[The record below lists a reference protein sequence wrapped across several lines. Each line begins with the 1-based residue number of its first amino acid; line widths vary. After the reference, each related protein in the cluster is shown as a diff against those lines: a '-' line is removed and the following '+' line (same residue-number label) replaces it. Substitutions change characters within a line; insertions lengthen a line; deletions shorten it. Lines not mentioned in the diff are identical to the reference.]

1 MLTNCPS
8 PTPFGLGLGPTDPE
22 RINLPQETLG
32 IRWMRFSRIFRYS
45 FRHSHF
51 HELQQSSRSTFT
63 ARGTL
68 PYHPRTPEGA
78 VDPKLR
84 YQA

>member
-1 MLTNCPS
+1 
-8 PTPFGLGLGPTDPE
+8 
-22 RINLPQETLG
+22 
-32 IRWMRFSRIFRYS
+32 MRFSRIFRYS

-68 PYHPRTPEGA
+68 PYHPRAPEGA